1 MDSRE
6 IVLYACAAVV
16 FAAGIKVIG
25 AVFPAQR
32 PAEPDT
38 PDRLVRIAVTAWRR
52 PAWLT
57 GAFLLVTVVLTAL
70 QWPFPAVLHALER
83 DPNGLAAGQ
92 WWRLVTAQFVQSSGL
107 IQTVV
112 NLPALAL
119 VGAVAE
125 TVLGRVGWLFAYLAG
140 GITANAVSAAGW
152 APTGAGTSVFICGLV
167 GALATSYL
175 IRATDWSRPRM
186 LAPLIPAAGIVLCL
200 LANNHGIGLLTGSV
214 IGAVISAV
222 GALLSLRRTAA
233 VRTARAR

>member
-1 MDSRE
+1 M
-6 IVLYACAAVV
+6 VLLYVCAAAVV
-16 FAAGIKVIG
+16 TAGIQVIG
-25 AVFPAQR
+25 AAY
-32 PAEPDT
+32 PAERSAGPVT
-38 PDRLVRIAVTAWRR
+38 PDRLVRVAIAAWRR

-57 GAFLLVTVVLTAL
+57 GAFLLVTIVLSIL

-83 DPNGLAAGQ
+83 DPDAMASGQ

-107 IQTVV
+107 VQTVV

-125 TVLGRVGWLFAYLAG
+125 TVLGRGRWLLVYLAS
-140 GITANAVSAAGW
+140 GIAANAVSAVGW

-175 IRATDWSRPRM
+175 IGATDWTLPRL
-186 LAPLIPAAGIVLCL
+186 LAPLAPLAGIVLCL

-214 IGAVISAV
+214 L
-222 GALLSLRRTAA
+222 GALLSLRRTPEL
-233 VRTARAR
+233 RTARAR